1 LFEEYENA
9 FVSVVVPVFNE
20 APNVVENLYTLLD
33 ELELSFKNF
42 EIIVISDGSTDGT
55 SWEVF
60 RFKSEHIRVRIFP
73 ENMGKGAVVREGF
86 GEAKGDYILFI
97 DGGMEIHP
105 REIRIF
111 IGLMLLYR
119 CDIVVGSKRHPQS
132 RIHYP
137 WFRRVLS
144 WVFQKGVYLLFD
156 VDVTDTQV
164 GMKLFRREVI
174 DAIKPH
180 LAIDRYGFDLEILS
194 LAKMQGHKRIIEAP
208 ISMQY
213 FDKNRRFILFE
224 VWHVAK
230 VAWSLGKDTLRLY
243 FRLKKLQSEGVLQ
256 PKEIPEVGWPR

>member
-1 LFEEYENA
+1 M
-9 FVSVVVPVFNE
+9 
-20 APNVVENLYTLLD
+20 
-33 ELELSFKNF
+33 
-42 EIIVISDGSTDGT
+42 
-55 SWEVF
+55 
-60 RFKSEHIRVRIFP
+60 FP
-73 ENMGKGAVVREGF
+73 ENTGKGAVVREGF
-86 GEAKGDYILFI
+86 GEAKGDFILFI

-137 WFRRVLS
+137 FFRRVLS
-144 WVFQKGVYLLFD
+144 WFFQKGVYFLFD

-174 DAIKPH
+174 EAIRPH

-194 LAKMQGHKRIIEAP
+194 LAKMQGYKRMIEAP
-208 ISMQY
+208 ITMQY
-213 FDKNRRFILFE
+213 FHKNQRFFLFE
-224 VWHVAK
+224 LIHVAR

-243 FRLKKLQSEGVLQ
+243 FRLKKLQREGVLQ
-256 PKEIPEVGWPR
+256 VRDVPEDGWSRGE

>member
-1 LFEEYENA
+1 MDEPHHKPLFEEYENA

-137 WFRRVLS
+137 
-144 WVFQKGVYLLFD
+144 
-156 VDVTDTQV
+156 
-164 GMKLFRREVI
+164 
-174 DAIKPH
+174 
-180 LAIDRYGFDLEILS
+180 GFAE
-194 LAKMQGHKRIIEAP
+194 
-208 ISMQY
+208 
-213 FDKNRRFILFE
+213 F
-224 VWHVAK
+224 
-230 VAWSLGKDTLRLY
+230 
-243 FRLKKLQSEGVLQ
+243 
-256 PKEIPEVGWPR
+256 

>member
-1 LFEEYENA
+1 
-9 FVSVVVPVFNE
+9 
-20 APNVVENLYTLLD
+20 
-33 ELELSFKNF
+33 
-42 EIIVISDGSTDGT
+42 
-55 SWEVF
+55 
-60 RFKSEHIRVRIFP
+60 
-73 ENMGKGAVVREGF
+73 
-86 GEAKGDYILFI
+86 
-97 DGGMEIHP
+97 
-105 REIRIF
+105 
-111 IGLMLLYR
+111 
-119 CDIVVGSKRHPQS
+119 
-132 RIHYP
+132 
-137 WFRRVLS
+137 
-144 WVFQKGVYLLFD
+144 VFQKGVYLLFD

>member
-1 LFEEYENA
+1 MDEPHHKPLFEEYENA

-86 GEAKGDYILFI
+86 GEAKGDLHSFHI

-119 CDIVVGSKRHPQS
+119 CDICGGLKEASAIQDPLPLVSQSFELGVSKRCVPT
-132 RIHYP
+132 I
-137 WFRRVLS
+137 
-144 WVFQKGVYLLFD
+144 
-156 VDVTDTQV
+156 
-164 GMKLFRREVI
+164 
-174 DAIKPH
+174 
-180 LAIDRYGFDLEILS
+180 
-194 LAKMQGHKRIIEAP
+194 
-208 ISMQY
+208 
-213 FDKNRRFILFE
+213 
-224 VWHVAK
+224 
-230 VAWSLGKDTLRLY
+230 
-243 FRLKKLQSEGVLQ
+243 
-256 PKEIPEVGWPR
+256 